1 MLNKNLLLKV
11 SSLLVIG
18 LMVAT
23 PAVALA
29 KEPKVTGDF
38 AVYGTANTGALA
50 LPAAGMGSINLINYF
65 GAGDQLTVDF
75 NGIDYVVP
83 ASPDGGNGV
92 WNHAEFSLAPGTY
105 NWTASVMGIDS
116 VVNGT
121 ITVQAGRVTSIG
133 FYGNPANLNGD
144 NGNDDKEGNADK
156 EALTASAADKASDV
170 NQDLD
175 DLLFSISDMTALAH

>member
-65 GAGDQLTVDF
+65 GAGGQLTVDF

-133 FYGNPANLNGD
+133 FYGNPANFNGD
-144 NGNDDKEGNADK
+144 NDSDDHEGNMDK
-156 EALTASAADKASDV
+156 DTKVASAADKASDV